1 LTQRKIYTKTGDDGS
16 TSLFGGKRMSKGSLR
31 IAAYGTVDELNS
43 FVGLC
48 RSHGP
53 DGDTDAFLGRV
64 QSDLFRI
71 GAELASG
78 EGTAG
83 GPYNPVGAGDVGN
96 LEAAI
101 DSMEAG
107 LEPLRNFILPGG
119 HPAAAAAHAA
129 RSVCRRAE
137 RLIVEL
143 SEDEDVRPVV
153 IMYMNRL
160 SDALFM
166 TARKINASSD
176 IADVQWLGGKGA
188 SGGSAGKPGESGP
201 KK

>member
-1 LTQRKIYTKTGDDGS
+1 LTPGKIYTKTGDRGT
-16 TSLFGGKRMSKGSLR
+16 TSLSGGEKVSKSALR

-48 RSHGP
+48 RAHGP
-53 DGDTDAFLGRV
+53 DGATDAFLGRV

-71 GAELASG
+71 GAELATG
-78 EGTAG
+78 KGRTGAAFH
-83 GPYNPVGAGDVGN
+83 PVGEEDVEA
-96 LEAAI
+96 LEGAI
-101 DSMEAG
+101 DRMDAG
-107 LEPLRNFILPGG
+107 LEPLKNFILPGG
-119 HPAAAAAHAA
+119 HAAAAAAHAA

-143 SEDEDVRPVV
+143 SGKEGVRPVV
-153 IMYMNRL
+153 IVYMNRL

-166 TARKINASSD
+166 AARNINNSAKIPD
-176 IADVQWLGGKGA
+176 VPWIAGDKN
-188 SGGSAGKPGESGP
+188 

>member
-1 LTQRKIYTKTGDDGS
+1 LTRRKIYTKAGDRGT
-16 TSLFGGKRMSKGSLR
+16 TSLAGGEKVSKSSLR

-48 RSHGP
+48 RAHGP
-53 DGDTDAFLGRV
+53 DGATDGFMGRV

-78 EGTAG
+78 KGRAG
-83 GPYNPVGAGDVGN
+83 AAFRPVGDGDVAA

-101 DSMEAG
+101 DAMDAG
-107 LEPLRNFILPGG
+107 LEPLKNFILPGG

-137 RLIVEL
+137 RLIVDL
-143 SEDEDVRPVV
+143 SEKEDVRPVV
-153 IMYMNRL
+153 IAYMNRL

-166 TARKINASSD
+166 AARMINKSTKIGD
-176 IADVQWLGGKGA
+176 VPWIAGDGGEA
-188 SGGSAGKPGESGP
+188 GGQK
-201 KK
+201 